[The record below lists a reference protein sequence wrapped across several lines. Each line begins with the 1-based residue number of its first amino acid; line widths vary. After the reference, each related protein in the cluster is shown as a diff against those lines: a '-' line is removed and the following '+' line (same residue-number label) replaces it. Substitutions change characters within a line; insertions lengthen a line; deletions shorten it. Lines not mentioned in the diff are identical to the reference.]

1 MKYFAISDI
10 HSFYSLAKEALD
22 RAGFDPN
29 NENHTL
35 VVCGDVFDRGDETK
49 EMYEYIKSLPRKIL
63 VRGNHESLLEEMAER
78 GYPLDHDIHNGTA
91 KTVCDLNDFDF
102 YDYYLGL
109 ADGDME
115 FPAKTKKTVELTK
128 WIDENFVDYAEFT
141 KYIAVHSWIPTRIR
155 VSRTEKFDYKEVP
168 DAKWRTASEK
178 EWERARWVNPYDYAS
193 RIGGVP
199 RGKKI
204 IAGHWHASCAWHEKF
219 GTPEFGTEAIFDTWE
234 GRNLI
239 MIDACTAES
248 GRCNVFVF
256 EDDQPVK
263 LGLTKNQRKNI

>member
-10 HSFYSLAKEALD
+10 HSFYSIAKEALD
-22 RAGFDPN
+22 KAGFDPN

-35 VVCGDVFDRGDETK
+35 VVCGDLFDRGEEMKET
-49 EMYEYIKSLPRKIL
+49 YEYIRSLPRKIL
-63 VRGNHESLLEEMAER
+63 IRGNHESLLETMVER

-91 KTVCDLNDFDF
+91 KTICDLNDVDF

-109 ADGDME
+109 TDDSMK
-115 FPAKTKKTVELTK
+115 FQTKTEKTAELIK

-141 KYIAVHSWIPTRIR
+141 KYIAVHSWIPTCYR
-155 VSRTEKFDYKEVP
+155 VSRTKKFSYKRVP
-168 DAKWRTASEK
+168 NVKWRTASDK
-178 EWERARWVNPYDYAS
+178 EWEEARWDSPYDNAS
-193 RIGGVP
+193 QIGGVP

-204 IAGHWHASCAWHEKF
+204 IAGHWHASYAWHEKL

-234 GRNLI
+234 GKNLI
-239 MIDACTAES
+239 MIDACTASS

-263 LGLTKNQRKNI
+263 LGFTRSQRKNI